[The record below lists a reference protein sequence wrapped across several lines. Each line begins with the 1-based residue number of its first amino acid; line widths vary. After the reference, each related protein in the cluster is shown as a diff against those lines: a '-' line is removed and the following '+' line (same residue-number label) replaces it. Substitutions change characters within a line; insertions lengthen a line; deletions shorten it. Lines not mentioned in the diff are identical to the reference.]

1 MLFAEALPTDLVKML
16 PDGTATIAVIA
27 VVMLFLKQQDKATAL
42 LKEYTDSFQEA
53 IANMAASHKSAL
65 DEMMRR
71 ESENRIHYQTQ
82 VQSLMDSQLEV
93 TKEVTASIEKLASAV
108 NELRRSNEPVKKTP
122 S

>member
-1 MLFAEALPTDLVKML
+1 MLLAEALPTDLVKML

-27 VVMLFLKQQDKATAL
+27 VVMLFLKQQDKATIL

-82 VQSLMDSQLEV
+82 IESLMDSQLEV
-93 TKEVTASIEKLASAV
+93 TREVTASIEKLASAV
-108 NELRRSNEPVKKTP
+108 NEVRRYNEPAKTAP